1 MAIETLDG
9 VPMDS
14 IVVVVDPLT
23 AGSDRGNMGW
33 LRSLPYMRRHGVT
46 TYTFNPAWLRY
57 GSNETFDE
65 VLTQQER
72 NGEFEYTALPGLGFD
87 YRLIDRD
94 IIASDITAS
103 HLCQYTSQEGE
114 DKGKASTT
122 HKLIRAYNDDQIDEL
137 VLVVDKS
144 AFRLSNQ
151 EADKPLT
158 EALDVREVS
167 YPGMATYY
175 LNHELPARYLGFDET
190 LNIWL
195 HEAAVEYADVMESE
209 PSRVA
214 DLFEF
219 LELEPG
225 VRTWNVLEFLAT
237 KTTEENTDHIAAT
250 VRPWVERDITKIRD
264 HILNALQ
271 LFDFDADQVRA
282 YRAGNA

>member
-9 VPMDS
+9 VLMDS
-14 IVVVVDPLT
+14 IVVIVDPAT

-33 LRSLPYMRRHGVT
+33 LRSLPYLRRHGVT

-65 VLTQQER
+65 VLTER
-72 NGEFEYTALPGLGFD
+72 EHDGEFRYTALPGLGFD
-87 YRLIDRD
+87 YRLLDRNVTTTD
-94 IIASDITAS
+94 ISLP

-114 DKGKASTT
+114 IEGAVSTT
-122 HKLIRAYNDDQIDEL
+122 HKLIRAYNDDQIGEL

-151 EADKPLT
+151 VADKPLT

-175 LNHELPARYLGFDET
+175 LKHELPARYLGIDET

-195 HEAAVEYADVMESE
+195 HEAAVEYVDVMDSE

-214 DLFEF
+214 DLFQYS
-219 LELEPG
+219 ELEPG
-225 VRTWNVLEFLAT
+225 IRTWDFLEFLAS
-237 KTTEENTDHIAAT
+237 KTTEDNTNHIAAT

-264 HILNALQ
+264 HALNALQ
-271 LFDFDADQVRA
+271 VFDFDADQVREF
-282 YRAGNA
+282 RDGGT